1 MLVVGRIHPTK
12 TTIIVARFRVTSP
25 TLVNLIQC
33 SLRRHGSRTEIVRE
47 QCVRE
52 VREHLF
58 VFANSL
64 FTNVFETNMKIVK
77 QTSRRTLFRLANMF
91 TNFTNMFANM
101 QTL

>member
-1 MLVVGRIHPTK
+1 MYGWAQENSWYGENGTENNRHGLKLGI
-12 TTIIVARFRVTSP
+12 S
-25 TLVNLIQC
+25 
-33 SLRRHGSRTEIVRE
+33 RHGSQTEIVRE

-58 VFANSL
+58 MFVNSL

-77 QTSRRTLFRLANMF
+77 QTSRRTLFRLANM
-91 TNFTNMFANM
+91 